1 MFFTRIF
8 LFPLLAL
15 FITAAL
21 AAPISAPSY
30 STNTLTTHPIQ
41 AGLEKRSPLLFS
53 SDRLPAVKRAVPEYT
68 AHLAA
73 RDESAVLEARSF
85 GDFSDSPLAKRDG
98 SATAVIE
105 RRSLRKKLRN
115 AFRVRQSPLILSKM
129 EY

>member
-53 SDRLPAVKRAVPEYT
+53 SDRLPAVKRAVPEYLT
-68 AHLAA
+68 A
-73 RDESAVLEARSF
+73 RDESAVLDARSF